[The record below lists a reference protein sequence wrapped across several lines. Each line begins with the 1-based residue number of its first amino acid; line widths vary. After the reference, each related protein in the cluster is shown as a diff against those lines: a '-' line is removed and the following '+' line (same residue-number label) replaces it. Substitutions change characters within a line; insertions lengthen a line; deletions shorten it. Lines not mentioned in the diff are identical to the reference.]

1 MSVLVEL
8 EVGADEFELGRLF
21 STLSA
26 TATIELD
33 SLVPLPGA
41 TTPLVWITDD
51 DHESLADQIGA
62 HPTVHAVERIEG
74 LSERS
79 LYALEWAVDYDH
91 LFRQLREAN
100 IHILAAGGSPEQW
113 RFTLRFRTHKSLS
126 AFHEYCDDS
135 RIALDVLRV
144 YNIPEHEEDDRFGL
158 TAPQQEALML
168 AVREGYY
175 DLPRE
180 SGTADLGDQLE
191 ISDQAV
197 TERLRRGIATLV
209 RNTLMVEPR

>member
-8 EVGADEFELGRLF
+8 EVDAGDFELGRLF

-26 TATIELD
+26 AATIELD

-91 LFRQLREAN
+91 LFRHLREAN
-100 IHILAAGGSPEQW
+100 IHILAAGGSPELW

-126 AFHEYCDDS
+126 AFHEYCEAS
-135 RIALDVLRV
+135 RLGIDVLRV
-144 YNIPEHEEDDRFGL
+144 YNIPEQQTATEFGV
-158 TAPQQEALML
+158 TMPQREALIM

-180 SGTADLGDQLE
+180 ANTSELGDQLG

-209 RNTLMVEPR
+209 RNTLMDRTR